1 MSAHLVKRMWAISLR
16 VQSGTPID
24 TRSLAACLAT
34 DCETV
39 WETDQ
44 RFSIVIEEASCKDLR
59 AMWNTRLRGL
69 IATDS
74 VLKVFG
80 KHS

>member
-1 MSAHLVKRMWAISLR
+1 MWQLQLR
-16 VQSGTPID
+16 IQSRSSTD
-24 TRSLAACLAT
+24 TRALAACLAT
-34 DCETV
+34 DCETHWNDDV
-39 WETDQ
+39 SFD
-44 RFSIVIEEASCKDLR
+44 VHLEENACKDLR

>member
-1 MSAHLVKRMWAISLR
+1 MWRLSLEIS
-16 VQSGTPID
+16 SETITD
-24 TRSLAACLAT
+24 TKALAACLAT
-34 DCETV
+34 DCETH
-39 WETDQ
+39 WHEEN
-44 RFSIVIEEASCKDLR
+44 RFQINLEELHAKDMR
-59 AMWNTRLRGL
+59 AMWNTRMRGL

>member
-1 MSAHLVKRMWAISLR
+1 MWRLSLEIS
-16 VQSGTPID
+16 SEIETD
-24 TRSLAACLAT
+24 TKALAACLAT
-34 DCETV
+34 DCEAH
-39 WETDQ
+39 WIGDNQ
-44 RFSIVIEEASCKDLR
+44 FQINLEEIHAKDMR
-59 AMWNTRLRGL
+59 AMWNTRMRGL

>member
-1 MSAHLVKRMWAISLR
+1 MWHLSLEISSET
-16 VQSGTPID
+16 VTD
-24 TRSLAACLAT
+24 TKALAACLAT
-34 DCETV
+34 DCDTR
-39 WETDQ
+39 WLNDN
-44 RFSIVIEEASCKDLR
+44 RFQINLEELHAKDMR

>member
-1 MSAHLVKRMWAISLR
+1 MWRLSLEISSETL
-16 VQSGTPID
+16 TD
-24 TRSLAACLAT
+24 TKALAACLAT
-34 DCETV
+34 DCETL
-39 WETDQ
+39 WLEEN
-44 RFSIVIEEASCKDLR
+44 RFQISLEESYAKDMR
-59 AMWNTRLRGL
+59 ALWNTRMRGL

>member
-1 MSAHLVKRMWAISLR
+1 MWRLSLSI
-16 VQSGTPID
+16 QSRSSTD
-24 TRSLAACLAT
+24 TKALAACLAT
-34 DCETV
+34 DCDVQWSSE
-39 WETDQ
+39 D
-44 RFSIVIEEASCKDLR
+44 RFTIELEEGTGKDLR

>member
-1 MSAHLVKRMWAISLR
+1 MWRLSLEISSETL
-16 VQSGTPID
+16 TD
-24 TRSLAACLAT
+24 TKALAACLAT
-34 DCETV
+34 DCETL
-39 WETDQ
+39 WLEEN
-44 RFSIVIEEASCKDLR
+44 RFQINLEESHAKDMR
-59 AMWNTRLRGL
+59 AMWNTRMRGL

>member
-1 MSAHLVKRMWAISLR
+1 MWQLSLR
-16 VQSGTPID
+16 IQSRTQTD
-24 TRSLAACLAT
+24 TSALAACLAT
-34 DCETV
+34 DCDTIWSGDESFHISLD
-39 WETDQ
+39 E
-44 RFSIVIEEASCKDLR
+44 SSCKDLR

>member
-1 MSAHLVKRMWAISLR
+1 
-16 VQSGTPID
+16 
-24 TRSLAACLAT
+24 LAT
-34 DCETV
+34 DCDTR
-39 WETDQ
+39 WLNDN
-44 RFSIVIEEASCKDLR
+44 RFQISLEELHAKDMR

>member
-1 MSAHLVKRMWAISLR
+1 MWRLSLEIS
-16 VQSGTPID
+16 SETETD
-24 TRSLAACLAT
+24 TKALAACLAT
-34 DCETV
+34 DCEAQ
-39 WETDQ
+39 WIGDNQ
-44 RFSIVIEEASCKDLR
+44 FQINLEEIHAKDMR
-59 AMWNTRLRGL
+59 AMWNTRMRGL

>member
-1 MSAHLVKRMWAISLR
+1 MWDLSLEISSET
-16 VQSGTPID
+16 VTD
-24 TRSLAACLAT
+24 TKALAACLAT
-34 DCETV
+34 DCDTR
-39 WETDQ
+39 WLSDN
-44 RFSIVIEEASCKDLR
+44 RFQINLEELHAKDMR